1 MIQISVRGIDMLIE
15 VKEVSKIFGNSCGR
29 CKKFTVVNYNTS
41 KCPYCNSIVA
51 VNKVNFSLRDGQS
64 LGIVG
69 ESGSGKSTLLNILYL
84 LENPDEGS
92 MFLYEDNMSSPK
104 NAFCFNLLE
113 QSRYRN
119 SFASII
125 FQKVERG
132 LNFHFSAGANVAER
146 IIGFGNRRFNDIKKQ
161 VLELLSQ
168 TEIDISR
175 SKDLPMKFSGG
186 QQQRIQIAK
195 ALANSPRLLL
205 LDEPTTG
212 LDVSIQAK
220 IIDLIKELRDKFK
233 FSMIL
238 VSHDLNVIKHLTE
251 ITAVMKNGEIV
262 EKGLTDQILED
273 PQHPYTQLLISSM
286 L

>member
-1 MIQISVRGIDMLIE
+1 VRGIDMLIE

-29 CKKFTVVNYNTS
+29 CKKFTGVNYNTS